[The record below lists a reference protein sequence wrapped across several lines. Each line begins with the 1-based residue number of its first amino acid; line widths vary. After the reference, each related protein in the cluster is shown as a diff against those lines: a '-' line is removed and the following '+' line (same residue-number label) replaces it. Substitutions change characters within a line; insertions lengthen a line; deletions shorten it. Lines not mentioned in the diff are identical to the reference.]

1 MTTER
6 TSQPE
11 YRSPYLLL
19 GKRVLVTGAS
29 SGIGRSIA
37 ITCANVGAT
46 VVVTGRD
53 ENRLSETLTLLPS
66 GEHIAVAAD
75 LTVPA
80 QMHALVSQS
89 GKLNGVVHSAGVSG
103 VTPVRMLG
111 QPFLDHV
118 FGTNFDAPV
127 LLTQQLLTKKLILE
141 GGSILFLTS
150 LAAHTGT
157 VGVGPYSASK
167 TALFGL
173 MRCLALEVAKRA
185 IRVNSLSPGIVETP
199 MLDVPRSWLDEKSA
213 AYPLGLGRPEDI
225 AYAAQFFL
233 SDASRKITGVAFNI
247 DGGIP
252 FT

>member
-1 MTTER
+1 M
-6 TSQPE
+6 SSSSLGKDSFQ
-11 YRSPYLLL
+11 SPFSLR

-29 SGIGRSIA
+29 SGIGRAVAKI
-37 ITCANVGAT
+37 CASQGAT
-46 VVVTGRD
+46 LVITGRD
-53 ENRLSETLTLLPS
+53 ENRLNETRGMLS
-66 GEHIAVAAD
+66 GAAHTAIVAD
-75 LTVPA
+75 LTLST
-80 QMHALVSQS
+80 QMRIVIEHA
-89 GKLNGVVHSAGVSG
+89 GVVDGLVHCAGVSG
-103 VTPVRMLG
+103 VSPVRMLA

-118 FGTNFDAPV
+118 FGANFNVPV
-127 LLTQQLLTKKLILE
+127 LLTQQLLVRKSIAE

-157 VGVGPYSASK
+157 VGVGAYSASK
-167 TALFGL
+167 TALLGL
-173 MRCLALEVAKRA
+173 MRCLALEVAKRS

-199 MLDVPRSWLDEKSA
+199 MLDVARTWLDEKGA
-213 AYPLGLGRPEDI
+213 MYPLGLGRPEDI